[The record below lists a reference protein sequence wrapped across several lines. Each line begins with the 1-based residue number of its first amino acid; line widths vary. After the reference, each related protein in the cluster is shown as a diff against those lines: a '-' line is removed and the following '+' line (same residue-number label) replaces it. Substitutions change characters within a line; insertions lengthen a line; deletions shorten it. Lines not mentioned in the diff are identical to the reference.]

1 MIKDSAFF
9 EQWERTFR
17 RSEDLDLERRFRLY
31 QGMFDEA
38 RALGIL
44 PGRNPC
50 AGLETKIRLARAI
63 HVQAAS
69 GKTGSSA

>member
-1 MIKDSAFF
+1 MIKDSVFF
-9 EQWERTFR
+9 EQWERALR
-17 RSEDLDLERRFRLY
+17 RSENLDLERKFRLY

-38 RALGIL
+38 RALGVL
-44 PGRNPC
+44 PGPDPC

-63 HVQAAS
+63 HVQATS